1 MERLETSVENRRAIG
16 EVIHKGGCRALLRLA
31 LYLSKC
37 VYAQRQ
43 ADAVTMR
50 ALRLEGLS
58 VAEGLALLGSSRLE
72 GDDAA
77 WTALVGRYAGN
88 PPAYG

>member
-1 MERLETSVENRRAIG
+1 
-16 EVIHKGGCRALLRLA
+16 
-31 LYLSKC
+31 
-37 VYAQRQ
+37 
-43 ADAVTMR
+43 MR